1 MSAAPHQY
9 ATKDANEFLPRCL
22 LLLAAPWNITKYE
35 YEKKKKGRKKILPM
49 VAALRFFKTS
59 FQSGQEVIPLQH
71 PLPNGK
77 RLLILAPNFG
87 KLAL

>member
-35 YEKKKKGRKKILPM
+35 YEKKKKGEKKSYQWLLLC
-49 VAALRFFKTS
+49 VFLK
-59 FQSGQEVIPLQH
+59 H
-71 PLPNGK
+71 PFNQAK
-77 RLLILAPNFG
+77 R
-87 KLAL
+87 

>member
-35 YEKKKKGRKKILPM
+35 YEKKKKGKKNL
-49 VAALRFFKTS
+49 T
-59 FQSGQEVIPLQH
+59 
-71 PLPNGK
+71 
-77 RLLILAPNFG
+77 RLLLCVFLKHPFNQA
-87 KLAL
+87 KR

>member
-35 YEKKKKGRKKILPM
+35 YEKKKKGKKNLTNGFCF
-49 VAALRFFKTS
+49 AFFKNI

>member
-35 YEKKKKGRKKILPM
+35 YEKKKKGKKILPM
-49 VAALRFFKTS
+49 VSSLRFFKTS
-59 FQSGQEVIPLQH
+59 FNQA
-71 PLPNGK
+71 K
-77 RLLILAPNFG
+77 R
-87 KLAL
+87 